1 MADKTETKRWNVQ
14 RRLEFIDF
22 RLYWEGRLNRHDLT
36 DYFGISTPQATA
48 DIALYQEITGRNL
61 EYSHKEKAYTVT
73 PEFVSALFQPNGQ
86 QYLSQLRL
94 IGSQTANR
102 EETWIGWEPN
112 FETVP
117 SIGRK
122 VDAAKLRNI
131 LQTIK
136 NKQSIYVKYQ
146 SLSRENPLWRWI
158 TPHALAFNGAR
169 WHVRAWCHLRNNF
182 QDFLFARIVDQG
194 ENRESEIDNAMDI
207 EWHKKTKFKI
217 GPHPKLSA
225 AAKKAIELDYDM
237 VNSVLEIET
246 RLALSF
252 YFERHLN
259 LDIDPN
265 LIRGERQQIVWL
277 NREQIKAER
286 ASAKQEAKIL
296 AENVIMRNKGAT

>member
-1 MADKTETKRWNVQ
+1 MADKTEVKRWNIQ

-36 DYFGISTPQATA
+36 EYFGISTPQATT
-48 DIALYQEITGRNL
+48 DIAHYQEITGRNL

-73 PEFVSALFQPNGQ
+73 PEFVSALSQANGQ
-86 QYLSQLRL
+86 QYFSQLRL
-94 IGSQTANR
+94 ISSQTASR

-112 FETVP
+112 FVAIP
-117 SIGRK
+117 SISRK

-136 NKQSIYVKYQ
+136 NNRSIYVKYQ

-194 ENRESEIDNAMDI
+194 ENRESEIDNTMDI
-207 EWHKKTKFKI
+207 EWHKKTIFKI

-237 VNSVLEIET
+237 VNGVLEIET

-252 YFERHLN
+252 YFERQLN

-265 LIRGERQQIVWL
+265 IVSAQRQQIVWL
-277 NREQIKAER
+277 NREQIMAEC
-286 ASAKQEAKIL
+286 ASAKQEAKTL
-296 AENVIMRNKGAT
+296 AENVIMKNKPVD

>member
-1 MADKTETKRWNVQ
+1 MAEKTEAKRWNVQ

-36 DYFGISTPQATA
+36 DYFGISTPQATT
-48 DIALYQEITGRNL
+48 DIALYQEITGKNL
-61 EYSHKEKAYTVT
+61 EYSHKERAYTVT
-73 PEFVSALFQPNGQ
+73 PEFVSALSQANGQ

-94 IGSQTANR
+94 ISSQIVNR

-112 FETVP
+112 FVTIP
-117 SIGRK
+117 SISRK

-136 NKQSIYVKYQ
+136 NKRSLFVNYQ

-182 QDFLFARIVDQG
+182 QDFLFARIVDQA
-194 ENRESEIDNAMDI
+194 ESRESEIDNAMDI
-207 EWHKKTKFKI
+207 EWHKKTIFKI

-237 VNSVLEIET
+237 VNGELEIET

-265 LIRGERQQIVWL
+265 LVSGERQQIVWL
-277 NREQIKAER
+277 NRDQIKAER
-286 ASAKQEAKIL
+286 ASAKQEAKTL
-296 AENVIMRNKGAT
+296 AENVIMKNKPVY

>member
-1 MADKTETKRWNVQ
+1 MADKTEVKRWNVQ

-22 RLYWEGRLNRHDLT
+22 RLYWEGRLNRLDLT
-36 DYFGISTPQATA
+36 EYFGISTPQATT
-48 DIALYQEITGRNL
+48 DIAHYQEIAGRNL
-61 EYSHKEKAYTVT
+61 EYSHKEKAYTAT
-73 PEFVSALFQPNGQ
+73 PEFVSALSQANGQ

-94 IGSQTANR
+94 ISSQIVNR

-112 FETVP
+112 FETIP
-117 SIGRK
+117 SISRK
-122 VDAAKLRNI
+122 VDAAKLRKI

-136 NKQSIYVKYQ
+136 NKQSLFVKYQ

-158 TPHALAFNGAR
+158 TPHALAFNGVR

-182 QDFLFARIVDQG
+182 QDFLFARIVDQA

-207 EWHKKTKFKI
+207 EWHKKTIFKI

-237 VNSVLEIET
+237 VDGVLEIET

-252 YFERHLN
+252 YLERQLN

-265 LIRGERQQIVWL
+265 IVSAQRQQIVWL
-277 NREQIKAER
+277 NREQIRAEC
-286 ASAKQEAKIL
+286 ASAKQEAKTL
-296 AENVIMRNKGAT
+296 AENVIMKNKPVD